1 MAKID
6 PNNTESGRRITSDN
20 ARDDSDLP
28 PDSIV
33 VPISQEII
41 WQDLGTAY
49 DSEDSTRGGT
59 NPKSHSNP
67 FPWSKTASSSNRVA
81 ATNLNATTSSQII
94 AAKIQRPGFIQC
106 HRPPSIFPKG
116 RSSGSK
122 KTGLTDTE
130 PGSPKVSCLGHV
142 LSERERVRRR
152 RQREARRERE
162 FDDQGVFCCTGFS
175 SILPCGGDRKR
186 GEPCTDVAEVG
197 QPLPEKS
204 QASKEVEVK
213 KAVEEIQKPEKVEIK
228 SFSEKEAPRSTEVE
242 VEVAPPAIS
251 AMKRFSSGRRAASWG
266 DDVAV
271 AENQGRVEEAKES
284 N

>member
-6 PNNTESGRRITSDN
+6 PNSTESGRRITSEN

-67 FPWSKTASSSNRVA
+67 FPWSKTASTSNRVA

-94 AAKIQRPGFIQC
+94 GLPAKIQRPGFIQC

-162 FDDQGVFCCTGFS
+162 FEEQGPGGFCCTGFS
-175 SILPCGGDRKR
+175 SILHCGGGDRKR
-186 GEPCTDVAEVG
+186 GEPCMEVAEFR
-197 QPLPEKS
+197 QPSTEKS
-204 QASKEVEVK
+204 QASKAAEVVK
-213 KAVEEIQKPEKVEIK
+213 SAVKEIQKPEK
-228 SFSEKEAPRSTEVE
+228 EARRSPDVEVE
-242 VEVAPPAIS
+242 AEVAPPAIS